1 MAWELITPPA
11 TEVITLA
18 QAKVHLRVDTTADDA
33 LITALIIAAR
43 QRYESPEGIYGCAFL
58 TQTWDY
64 WADTFPPAGIEIT
77 FGPIQSI
84 TAINYTGSGGA
95 AVLPAS
101 GYQADLRSK
110 PARIVPAGGGSWPT
124 TATGAI
130 NAVNVR
136 LVAGYGAT
144 ADKVPALAV
153 QTMLVAIG
161 YWHANRGG
169 YGSNEFPTWIDRL
182 GLGLKRN
189 WTM

>member
-1 MAWELITPPA
+1 MGWDLITPPA

-18 QAKVHLRVDTTADDA
+18 QAKTHLRVDTTADDA

-43 QRYESPEGIYGCAFL
+43 QRYEGPEGVYGIAFL

-64 WADTFPPAGIEIT
+64 WADSFPPAGIEIT

-84 TAINYTGSGGA
+84 TAINYTGTSGA
-95 AVLPAS
+95 AVLPPAS
-101 GYQADLRSK
+101 YQADFHSK
-110 PARIVPAGGGSWPT
+110 PARILPAGGTSWPA

-130 NAVNVR
+130 NAVNLR
-136 LVAGYGAT
+136 LVVGYGAT

-161 YWHANRGG
+161 YWYANRGG
-169 YGSNEFPTWIDRL
+169 YGSTDFPIWIDRL

-189 WTM
+189 WMM